1 MVHAIPLLRAD
12 SFVHV
17 CQPQETHLL
26 KKIEGENRLDKSR
39 NIVDPD
45 KETTPSKKR
54 ESRVGARKVTTLSSE
69 QLERKRANDRE
80 AQRTIRQRT
89 REHIEQLEHQVA
101 ELSAKGDQFDNV
113 VRRNAALEEELH
125 RLKYQLSMMAGRQS
139 FSDHEPTYS
148 GPAGPSMSL
157 PFPNAPAAH
166 SARVPSTLPPSN
178 QIPVAPAWQPYNP
191 TPPQTLYDSPGTGYA
206 NRVEPYILE
215 GQFPAQQIPQAA
227 APMSTPNQI
236 GFSAH
241 GSQATNPAIQA
252 YPYNPHQQHS
262 EPIPRNTQQVLS
274 YEQSQRPMSA
284 PAFPSENVSGDYPV
298 LRSTPQTPH
307 HMSQQQTSHTYNYS
321 WGSQS

>member
-1 MVHAIPLLRAD
+1 M
-12 SFVHV
+12 
-17 CQPQETHLL
+17 
-26 KKIEGENRLDKSR
+26 
-39 NIVDPD
+39 DPD
-45 KETTPSKKR
+45 KEATPSKKR

-113 VRRNAALEEELH
+113 VRRNAALEEEIH
-125 RLKYQLSMMAGRQS
+125 RLKYQLSMMAGRPS
-139 FSDHEPTYS
+139 FSDPGEYQYPICHRSGWSLTSWKTEPTYS
-148 GPAGPSMSL
+148 GPAGPSISL
-157 PFPNAPAAH
+157 PFPSAPATH
-166 SARVPSTLPPSN
+166 SARVPSTLAPSS

-191 TPPQTLYDSPGTGYA
+191 TPSQSLYDSSGTGYA

-236 GFSAH
+236 GFSTH

-252 YPYNPHQQHS
+252 YPYNPPQQHS

-284 PAFPSENVSGDYPV
+284 PAFPSENVSGEYPV
-298 LRSTPQTPH
+298 LRSSPQTPH

-321 WGSQS
+321 WGSQT